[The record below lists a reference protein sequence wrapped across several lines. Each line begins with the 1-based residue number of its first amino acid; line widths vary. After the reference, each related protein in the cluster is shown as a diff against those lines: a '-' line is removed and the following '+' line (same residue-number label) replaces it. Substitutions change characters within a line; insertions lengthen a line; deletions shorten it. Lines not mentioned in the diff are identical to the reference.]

1 MRRENYLRLSLL
13 VALVAPGLAA
23 AQVPTYGRWSGGTA
37 IAPTQG
43 NFNQGTPLTI
53 TWGFMAL
60 GTPINDSAHN
70 GGRPNGNND
79 LQTRLNVIYS
89 GGQAVWQPLF
99 QSVFDRWS
107 AVSGLSYQFEA
118 TDDGAAINTG
128 TFPSGVVGTR
138 ADVRIGGKNIDGN
151 SGVLAYNYFPN
162 TSEMIID
169 TNDSFFTNL
178 ANGSIGLRNVVSH
191 EHGHGLGMPHVTST
205 THAFLMEP
213 FIDVS
218 FNGPQYHDILAAHH
232 MYGDFREKSNAGLGN
247 DTAARANPLGTVTA
261 AAPVSIGNSARTVVV
276 ASTATDF
283 VSIDSQTDTD
293 FYTFGT
299 GEFGR
304 VTVQLDALGFVY
316 NAGTQGGTSV
326 TFDTRARNDLTLTLL
341 ASDGTTVLGTSNG
354 TGLGGNETLVLDLAS
369 GTYYIRIT
377 GVNNAD
383 AILLDTQFYGLTV
396 SFVPIPEPATV
407 LVVAGVAL
415 GGGWVVRRRR
425 GAAAP
430 ADHISL

>member
-1 MRRENYLRLSLL
+1 MCRENYLRLSLL
-13 VALVAPGLAA
+13 VALAAPGLAA
-23 AQVPTYGRWSGGTA
+23 AQVPTYTRWSGSTA
-37 IAPTQG
+37 NTQPQGFTQG
-43 NFNQGTPLTI
+43 SPLTL
-53 TWGFMAL
+53 TWGFMAS
-60 GTPINDSAHN
+60 GMAINDNAHS
-70 GGRPNGNND
+70 GFLNGNNA
-79 LQTRLNVIYS
+79 LQTRLNVIYGS
-89 GGQAVWQPLF
+89 QAVWQPLF

-107 AVSGLSYQFEA
+107 AVSGLTYQFEA
-118 TDDGAAINTG
+118 ADDGAAINTG
-128 TFPSGVVGTR
+128 TFPTGVLGTR
-138 ADVRIGGKNIDGN
+138 ADVRIGGKPLDGN

-162 TSEMIID
+162 ISEMVID

-205 THAFLMEP
+205 TNAFLMEP
-213 FIDVS
+213 FVDTS

-261 AAPVSIGNSARTVVV
+261 AAPLSIGNSARTVVV
-276 ASTATDF
+276 AATATDF

-326 TFDTRARNDLTLTLL
+326 SFDTRARNDLTLTLL
-341 ASDGTTVLGTSNG
+341 AADGTTVLGTAND

-377 GVNNAD
+377 GVNNGD
-383 AILLDTQFYGLTV
+383 AILLDTQFYGLTI

-430 ADHISL
+430 AGQSIL